1 MKLFIS
7 SLLASACLL
16 VGVNAASAESNV
28 LHALNANAGADT
40 LILSQEIQD
49 DFHITVDHQ
58 GILDSLEVLG
68 LLEGRDIA
76 SGVTN
81 VFSLWDSL
89 KATVAAPE
97 MTITAAE
104 LSDGDLSNAATL
116 SLTFESTKKTITFVA
131 GDITVTNGSISA
143 FAGSDDE
150 YTATFTPTG
159 DGACTIDV
167 AADVYESL
175 VGSLNEAAEQFNWTY
190 DGTPPTLTITAAEVS
205 DGDASNDGT
214 LSLTFTSSEST
225 ADFVAGDVTTSN
237 GSLSAFAGS
246 GTTYTAT
253 FTPDAEGAA
262 TIDVAGS
269 SFTDAATNGNTA
281 ATQFNWTYDI
291 TAPNMTI
298 AAAEVSDGDLSNDA
312 ALSLTFTSNE
322 ATTSFEASDITVSG
336 GAISNFAA
344 SSATVYTATFS
355 PTGDGATTIDVA
367 GSAYMDA
374 AGNGNNAAD
383 QFNWTY
389 DGTAPSMS
397 ITAAEVNDGDSS
409 NDGSLSLTFSS
420 SEATTTF
427 DASDVSVTGG
437 AISNFVASSS
447 TVYTATFTPTG
458 DGATTIDVA
467 GSAFTD
473 AAGNDNTAATQF
485 NWTYDGTGPTMSITA
500 AEVNDGDSS
509 SDATLSLTFTS
520 SEGTADF
527 AEADI
532 SVTNGSLSNF
542 TASSATVYTA
552 TFTPTGDGAC
562 TIDVAGSTFTDVVGN
577 GNSAATQFNWT
588 KTSALSYNYNQ
599 FSTDYEVNSGIVAW
613 DVNVTNEL
621 NPSNW
626 EYLAFQYGDNQGI
639 DDLIGTGG
647 SITLYQDHGL
657 GSASVTLQCSNW
669 ALSQF
674 FEWFSSD
681 AVMCDRDNGN
691 NITITAANGNN
702 FVVSA
707 ANPIVV
713 TIN

>member
-1 MKLFIS
+1 MKLSIS
-7 SLLASACLL
+7 SLLASVCLL
-16 VGVNAASAESNV
+16 AGVNAASAESNV
-28 LHALNANAGADT
+28 LPAVNANAGADT

-68 LLEGRDIA
+68 TLEGRVIA
-76 SGVTN
+76 AGVTN
-81 VFSLWDSL
+81 IFSLWDSL
-89 KATVAAPE
+89 KATVAAPV

-116 SLTFESTKKTITFVA
+116 SLTFESTKKTITFAA
-131 GDITVTNGSISA
+131 GDITATNGSISA

-159 DGACTIDV
+159 DGPCTIDV
-167 AADVYESL
+167 AAEVYESL

-225 ADFVAGDVTTSN
+225 ADFVVGDVTTSN

-291 TAPNMTI
+291 TAPSMTI
-298 AAAEVSDGDLSNDA
+298 TAAEATDGDLSNDA
-312 ALSLTFTSNE
+312 TLSLTFTSDE
-322 ATTSFEASDITVSG
+322 ATTSFDVSDITETG
-336 GAISNFAA
+336 GVISNFAA
-344 SSATVYTATFS
+344 SSATVYTATFTPS
-355 PTGDGATTIDVA
+355 GDGATTIDVA
-367 GSAYMDA
+367 ASAYTDA
-374 AGNGNNAAD
+374 AGNSNNAAD

-397 ITAAEVNDGDSS
+397 ITATEANDGDTS
-409 NDGSLSLTFSS
+409 NDATLSLTFTS

-427 DASDVSVTGG
+427 DASDITEIGG

-447 TVYTATFTPTG
+447 TVYTATFTPSG

-509 SDATLSLTFTS
+509 GDATLSLTFTS
-520 SEGTADF
+520 SEATTDF
-527 AEADI
+527 AEGDI
-532 SVTNGSLSNF
+532 TVTNGALSNF
-542 TASSATVYTA
+542 TATSASVYTA

-562 TIDVAGSTFTDVVGN
+562 TIDVAGSTFTDAVGN
-577 GNSAATQFNWT
+577 DNSAADQFNWT
-588 KTSALSYNYNQ
+588 KTAAAVAQNYTFNSQGDVPSAGEASVFGNNHTFNWDPTQWWAVYVAIDGNADISALAG
-599 FSTDYEVNSGIVAW
+599 V
-613 DVNVTNEL
+613 
-621 NPSNW
+621 P
-626 EYLAFQYGDNQGI
+626 
-639 DDLIGTGG
+639 G
-647 SITLYQDHGL
+647 SITITQGVNTATVSCTSWDESNFYVPTLTCDPFWDG
-657 GSASVTLQCSNW
+657 GTVTVTN
-669 ALSQF
+669 
-674 FEWFSSD
+674 
-681 AVMCDRDNGN
+681 
-691 NITITAANGNN
+691 AAGIFDPNTP
-702 FVVSA
+702 FT
-707 ANPIVV
+707 V
-713 TIN
+713 TVN

>member
-1 MKLFIS
+1 MKLSIS

-16 VGVNAASAESNV
+16 AGVNAASAESNV
-28 LHALNANAGADT
+28 LPVLNANAGADT

-68 LLEGRDIA
+68 TLEGRVIA
-76 SGVTN
+76 AGVTN
-81 VFSLWDSL
+81 IFSLWDSL

-291 TAPNMTI
+291 TAPSMTI
-298 AAAEVSDGDLSNDA
+298 TAAEATDGDLSNDA
-312 ALSLTFTSNE
+312 TLSLTFTSDE
-322 ATTSFEASDITVSG
+322 ATTSFDVSDITETG
-336 GAISNFAA
+336 GVISNFAA
-344 SSATVYTATFS
+344 SSATVYTATFTPS
-355 PTGDGATTIDVA
+355 GDGATTIDVA
-367 GSAYMDA
+367 GSAYTDA

-409 NDGSLSLTFSS
+409 
-420 SEATTTF
+420 
-427 DASDVSVTGG
+427 
-437 AISNFVASSS
+437 
-447 TVYTATFTPTG
+447 
-458 DGATTIDVA
+458 
-467 GSAFTD
+467 
-473 AAGNDNTAATQF
+473 
-485 NWTYDGTGPTMSITA
+485 
-500 AEVNDGDSS
+500 

-520 SEGTADF
+520 SEATTDF

-532 SVTNGSLSNF
+532 TVTNGSLSNF

-562 TIDVAGSTFTDVVGN
+562 TIDVAGSTFTDAVGN
-577 GNSAATQFNWT
+577 DNSAADQFNWT
-588 KTSALSYNYNQ
+588 KTAAAVAHSYTSFENTQDYPFAGQVAVFETNGYTNVYNPTQWEAVYVAVDGHADIFALS
-599 FSTDYEVNSGIVAW
+599 GA
-613 DVNVTNEL
+613 
-621 NPSNW
+621 
-626 EYLAFQYGDNQGI
+626 A
-639 DDLIGTGG
+639 G
-647 SITLYQDHGL
+647 SITIAQGANTATVSCTSWSALNFYVPTLTCDLY
-657 GSASVTLQCSNW
+657 
-669 ALSQF
+669 
-674 FEWFSSD
+674 
-681 AVMCDRDNGN
+681 DNGGTVTVTN
-691 NITITAANGNN
+691 AAGTFDPNTA
-702 FVVSA
+702 FT
-707 ANPIVV
+707 V
-713 TIN
+713 TVN